1 MKKNSRQILIAILT
15 FLSGLYFFLEWLLPE
30 KMVLNS
36 EVYEFGKYHEHI
48 SNGFVTVGAMA
59 IGLGLINIVRV
70 HGGAIVK
77 GRKGFL
83 NSIGLLLGII
93 IMFVVEGGDFLTSLD
108 KVDSWSRVSNLTAY
122 SKDIY
127 DKKAEIDPLSRLDAQ
142 QALLAELK
150 KELNSRKSYLSAS
163 EVEKPKLF
171 NEASN
176 SLIELEKQT
185 ANLKNLYQS
194 NAPDY
199 EVKKAHQDL
208 ELAITPATLA
218 VKEIADNNY
227 DENIIVKLKKLMEN
241 GFFFPLGAAMFSLLA
256 FYIAVAAYRSFR
268 IKSVEALVMMIFAIL
283 VMLGQIPQGP
293 LYIWEGLPA
302 LRLWLMS
309 NVSTPAVR
317 AIEFGSIIAGLAMA
331 MRMWLSL
338 EKSPLAVDSEEG

>member
-1 MKKNSRQILIAILT
+1 M
-15 FLSGLYFFLEWLLPE
+15 
-30 KMVLNS
+30 
-36 EVYEFGKYHEHI
+36 
-48 SNGFVTVGAMA
+48 
-59 IGLGLINIVRV
+59 
-70 HGGAIVK
+70 
-77 GRKGFL
+77 
-83 NSIGLLLGII
+83 
-93 IMFVVEGGDFLTSLD
+93 
-108 KVDSWSRVSNLTAY
+108 
-122 SKDIY
+122 
-127 DKKAEIDPLSRLDAQ
+127 
-142 QALLAELK
+142 
-150 KELNSRKSYLSAS
+150 
-163 EVEKPKLF
+163 
-171 NEASN
+171 
-176 SLIELEKQT
+176 
-185 ANLKNLYQS
+185 
-194 NAPDY
+194 
-199 EVKKAHQDL
+199 
-208 ELAITPATLA
+208 A